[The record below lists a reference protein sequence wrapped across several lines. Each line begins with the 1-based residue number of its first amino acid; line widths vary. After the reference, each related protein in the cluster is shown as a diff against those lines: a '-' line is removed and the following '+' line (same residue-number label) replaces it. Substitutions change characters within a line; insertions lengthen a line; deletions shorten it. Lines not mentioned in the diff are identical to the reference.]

1 MTKESGQTENH
12 FPFSLLQKNMAFK
25 KRQSVMYKSRVWRFL
40 YVNVRVTIRRNAQES
55 TKEKNMDYKEFKE
68 SFKNDIKAALGDK
81 GMDVTVEENR
91 TEKLNQAYDAVSIKP
106 EGSRIGVNLNME
118 SAYKAYEDGTP
129 FDEVVAKAA
138 ESAASALEN
147 VPDLDID
154 SLTDYSVMKE
164 KLSMEVVSA
173 DRNEEML
180 KNVPHKQMEDM
191 AVVYRLVLD
200 ENNSG
205 NGTILVTDKMME
217 QFGVTPEQLHEDAMK
232 NSPEIRP
239 SEIKGMS
246 EILGEMMGTDAIP
259 MIDPADEQMFVATVP
274 DKNRGAGVI
283 AYPDFMEDA
292 AVKLEGDFYVIPSSV
307 HEVILVKDDGRMTAK
322 DLEAMV
328 KDVNAT
334 QVAPED
340 RLTDHVYHY
349 DSKEHL
355 FELADKYEQ
364 RQAENDIEKDT
375 DERTDG
381 KDSVLGD
388 LKAKKEEAAKKAPE
402 KHAKDAVK
410 KTRGGEAL

>member
-1 MTKESGQTENH
+1 
-12 FPFSLLQKNMAFK
+12 
-25 KRQSVMYKSRVWRFL
+25 
-40 YVNVRVTIRRNAQES
+40 
-55 TKEKNMDYKEFKE
+55 MDYKEFKE

-349 DSKEHL
+349 DSKEHV

-364 RQAENDIEKDT
+364 RQAENGIEKDS
-375 DERTDG
+375 DERADG

-388 LKAKKEEAAKKAPE
+388 LKSKKEEAAKKAPE